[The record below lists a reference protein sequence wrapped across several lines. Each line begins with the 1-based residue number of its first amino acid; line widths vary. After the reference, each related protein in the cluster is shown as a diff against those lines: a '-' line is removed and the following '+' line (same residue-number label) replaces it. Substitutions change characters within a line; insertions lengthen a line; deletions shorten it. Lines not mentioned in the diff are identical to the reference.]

1 MTENSIPRPVIGVG
15 VLVWRNRQILLGE
28 RVSTKQANCWQFPG
42 GHLENNESVAECARR
57 EVQEETGMQVK
68 GLRHLGYTD
77 DPFEIAE
84 KKYITLLVSCEYE
97 SGEPEVLEPDKCA
110 SWQWFDYQSLP
121 SPLFVPISSYLAQIT
136 SASESVTE
144 KGDLYAMHRAS
155 RILTVAPSG
164 GRR

>member
-42 GHLENNESVAECARR
+42 GHLENNESVVECARR
-57 EVQEETGMQVK
+57 EVLEETGIQVK

-97 SGEPEVLEPDKCA
+97 SGEAEVLEPDKCA
-110 SWQWFDYQSLP
+110 RWQWFDYQSLP

-136 SASESVTE
+136 PASESLTE
-144 KGDLYAMHRAS
+144 KVDLYAMHRAS
-155 RILTVAPSG
+155 PVLTVAPSG